1 MCGSTRTPSGGG
13 HFRSDCHLN
22 ITHLLSLLTVIMLLS
37 GCRGASLE
45 APQETSPRLNPPLNL
60 PPPLESWPSLEGR
73 HPDVPTDYEPI
84 AESTHLRLYLKKAT
98 SALIVEDRRSGRL
111 WRSAPADLKEVKLSQ
126 AWRRRIE
133 APVLL
138 GYTDADRGRANTAKP
153 EGAEIDYMPVEGG
166 VRAHY
171 RFAEEGFEFSVYYV
185 IRDDFLEL
193 TIPEKEVVEYSA
205 ETGNTLVS
213 VDVLPFLGAT
223 HDGEEGYI
231 VFPDGSGAL
240 MSFTSPHP
248 EAVQEISVPVY
259 GQEQVQLQRS
269 DYTYQCSIPIPLF
282 GLVSGDGAFAAV
294 ITQGDF
300 DALIGVGRSGKSI
313 PYNHVWASFVYRRQG
328 QFSLM
333 GGQPAWLYE
342 PDMVRGD
349 RQVRYYFLTAEAA
362 NYVGI
367 ASRYRAFLIEERGAR
382 RVGQDMPLMTLT
394 FFMGVERRTWF
405 MRELVRTTSF
415 ADVQRIVEDLASAGV
430 TRIDV
435 TLEGWNKGGAESRY
449 PQRLPVERRLGGEE
463 GLRAL
468 AAYLRARSIRL
479 FLSDNYLLALPG
491 GGGIFPYSDAVRGVD
506 GLPVGGGG
514 VYLINPQ
521 VALRRFAVRDLPR
534 MAELGASGLWLNY
547 FAGLAL
553 PDTNDRY
560 PLGRENFAASWMQ
573 IARLAREQFGAVAMY
588 GDNGYA
594 VPHADRLDYV
604 QLDSTHYDM
613 FDETIPLYQIAVH
626 GLVLYS
632 GQPYNLMNDGR
643 RTQLRQIEYGAIPNF
658 VLTYESPA
666 LLARTSAN
674 WLWSSQYEFWRPEI
688 IRQYQDM
695 EELAHTL
702 DRFIVGHTRLASNVY
717 QTTYEDGT
725 RVIVN
730 YTDQPYTAGTLTVPA
745 LDFVVLRG
753 GE

>member
-1 MCGSTRTPSGGG
+1 MCGNIRRITSGDS
-13 HFRSDCHLN
+13 HFKSDCHL
-22 ITHLLSLLTVIMLLS
+22 LLNLLTVLVLLS
-37 GCRGASLE
+37 GCRGAGLE
-45 APQETSPRLNPPLNL
+45 APQETAPRINPPLSL
-60 PPPLESWPSLEGR
+60 PLPLESWPSLEGR
-73 HPDVPTDYEPI
+73 HPDVTNDYDLI
-84 AESTHLRLYLKKAT
+84 AESAHLRLYLKKAT
-98 SALIVEDRRSGRL
+98 SALIVEDKRSGRL

-133 APVLL
+133 SPILL

-153 EGAEIDYMPVEGG
+153 EGAEIDYTPVQGG

-171 RFAEEGFEFSVYYV
+171 RFADEGFELSVYYV
-185 IRDDFLEL
+185 VKDDFLEL
-193 TIPEKEVVEYSA
+193 TIPEGEVTEYSA
-205 ETGNTLVS
+205 DTGNTLVS
-213 VDVLPFLGAT
+213 IDVLPFLGAT
-223 HDGEEGYI
+223 HDGEDGYI
-231 VFPDGSGAL
+231 VFPDGSGAI
-240 MSFTSPHP
+240 MSFTSPHS
-248 EAVQEISVPVY
+248 EAVQEIAVPVY

-269 DYTYQCSIPIPLF
+269 GYAYQCSIPIPLF
-282 GLVSGDGAFAAV
+282 GLVSGDGAFAAI

-313 PYNHVWASFVYRRQG
+313 PYNHVWTSFVYRRQG
-328 QFSLM
+328 RFSLT

-342 PDMVRGD
+342 PNMVKSD
-349 RQVRYYFLTAEAA
+349 RQVRYYFLTPEEA

-367 ASRYRAFLIEERGAR
+367 ASRYREFLLEERGAR
-382 RVGQDMPLMTLT
+382 RVSGNVPLMALT

-405 MRELVRTTSF
+405 MRELIKTTSF
-415 ADVQRIVEDLASAGV
+415 ADVQKIVEDLVSAGV
-430 TRIDV
+430 TRMDV
-435 TLEGWNKGGAESRY
+435 TLEGWNRGGADSRY

-463 GLRAL
+463 GLHSL
-468 AAYLRARSIRL
+468 AAYLHARSIRL
-479 FLSDNYLLALPG
+479 FLHDNYLLALPR

-506 GLPVGGGG
+506 GLPVGEGG
-514 VYLINPQ
+514 VYFINPQ
-521 VALRRFAVRDLPR
+521 VALRRFAVRDIPR
-534 MAELGASGLWLNY
+534 MATLGVDGLWLNY
-547 FAGLAL
+547 FAGLTL

-573 IARLAREQFGAVAMY
+573 IATLAREQFGAVAMY

-594 VPHADRLDYV
+594 VPYADRLDYV

-613 FDETIPLYQIAVH
+613 FDETVPLYQIAVH

-643 RTQLRQIEYGAIPNF
+643 RTLLRQIEYGAIPNF

-666 LLARTSAN
+666 LLTRTSAN
-674 WLWSSQYEFWRPEI
+674 RLWSSQYDFWRPEI
-688 IRQYQDM
+688 IGQYQAM
-695 EELAHTL
+695 EKLAHTL
-702 DRFIVGHTRLASNVY
+702 DQFIVGHARLAPNIY

-730 YTDQPYTAGTLTVPA
+730 YSEQPYTAESLTVPA

-753 GE
+753 VE